1 MLLAADKEKQRSQG
15 NTTKLRQNFLKD
27 AQMLRKSWFLGNN
40 SS

>member
-1 MLLAADKEKQRSQG
+1 MLLAAYKEEQRSQG

-27 AQMLRKSWFLGNN
+27 AQMLRKSWFLGKN